1 MENASS
7 NCATAGLLTINQE
20 KFVMILDSFRQDVR
34 VGLRVL
40 FKDKTFCFLAVLVL
54 GLGIGAATTQFTIV
68 NAIVLRGFSFP
79 HPEQLMSVGLIDP
92 KGSDQ
97 NNNFGL
103 GNIPTAQ
110 DYEDLKAAQKSFS
123 MIGGYLN
130 GSTIN
135 VSYKNNP
142 QRYTG
147 AYVTEDFFKII
158 GVSPV
163 LGRDFTAED
172 NKPGAEK
179 VAILGDEIWRRDFG
193 ADRNI
198 VGQSVRIN
206 GKAATII
213 GVMPPNFKFPVS
225 EELWTPLYN
234 EFPPQPRGDLRL
246 GANNNAPAMMGRLKP
261 GVNLDQANAEFIA
274 LARHLAQDNPKTNHD
289 LTSASVQPLLHTFTG
304 VQFRQT
310 VWAMLAA
317 VILVLL
323 IACVNVM
330 NMQFGRAALRAK
342 ELAIR
347 GALGATQW
355 RLVRQMLTE
364 SLVVAV
370 FGAVAGV
377 IIAYWA
383 VDFFVRSINTLPQP
397 VPYYWKFTIDGSVLA
412 FAVVITLLATI
423 VSGLVPAFLSAR
435 GNAAEIMKEGGRGNS
450 NRLVNLITRVLVV
463 GQIALTAG
471 LLIAATLEIKSIRN
485 QMKLDYGYDEN
496 AVYAARMA
504 LMEGAYP
511 SEDSRREFFQRAVSA
526 LRTNSQFEFAAMS
539 SRFRMTFD
547 GQGQYE
553 VDGQNYLTDRDR
565 PRGNFESVS
574 DNYFSTLGLKI
585 LEGRDFT
592 VDDMD
597 SKQPVAIVNA
607 SFARKYWGNQS
618 AIGHQ
623 VRIFNP
629 AQPQPWRT
637 IVGVVPDTLMQGPFD
652 QQTEGVGMYMPLLG
666 ASPAPQ
672 FCTILV
678 RPRAGQR
685 ADNLGPALSRAV
697 AELDSNLPTYFAG
710 TPGRYHNEILS
721 GNRIV
726 ATLFT
731 IFGIVAFI
739 LSAVGLYGVMS
750 FSVNQRTQ
758 EFGIRMALGADAAR
772 IFRMVMTQGA
782 WQLAIGLVLGA
793 GGIALLLGV
802 VAAAALKNILF
813 KVNALDPSIYFAVAG
828 LLTLVAAVSCFVPAR
843 RATRVNPVEALRY
856 E

>member
-1 MENASS
+1 MFE
-7 NCATAGLLTINQE
+7 
-20 KFVMILDSFRQDVR
+20 SFFQDVR

-40 FKDKTFCFLAVLVL
+40 FKEKSFCFLAVLVL
-54 GLGIGAATTQFTIV
+54 ALGIGGATTQFTVV
-68 NAIVLRGFSFP
+68 NATVLRGFSFP

-92 KGSDQ
+92 QASAQ

-110 DYEDLKAAQKSFS
+110 DYEDLRAAQQSFAQ
-123 MIGGYLN
+123 MAGYLS

-135 VSYKNNP
+135 VTYKNNP

-147 AYVTEDFFKII
+147 AYITEDLFKII
-158 GVSPV
+158 GVSPIM
-163 LGRDFTAED
+163 GRDFTAD
-172 NKPGAEK
+172 DSKPGAEK
-179 VAILGDEIWRRDFG
+179 VAILSHEIWKRDFNG
-193 ADRNI
+193 DLNI
-198 VGQSVRIN
+198 VGQGVRIN

-213 GVMPPNFKFPVS
+213 GVMPPNFKFPFS
-225 EELWTPLYN
+225 DELWVPLYN
-234 EFPPQPRGDLRL
+234 EFPPVPRGQLVI
-246 GANNNAPAMMGRLKP
+246 GANNAAPAVMGRLKP
-261 GVNLDQANAEFIA
+261 GVSLDQVSAEFVG
-274 LARHLAQDNPKTNHD
+274 LARRLAQDNPKTNST
-289 LTSASVQPLLHTFTG
+289 LTSASVQPLLKAMTG
-304 VQFRQT
+304 PQLRQQ
-310 VWAMLAA
+310 VWGMLGA

-330 NMQFGRAALRAK
+330 NMQFGRAALRTK

-347 GALGATQW
+347 GALGATRW
-355 RLVRQMLTE
+355 RIVRQMLTE

-377 IIAYWA
+377 MLAYWA
-383 VDFFVRSINTLPQP
+383 VDLLARTLQAAPFP
-397 VPYYWKFTIDGSVLA
+397 PPYWWQFTIDGRVLA
-412 FAVVITLLATI
+412 FTLVITLVATL
-423 VSGLVPAFLSAR
+423 VSGLVPAFLSSR
-435 GNAAEIMKEGGRGNS
+435 GNTAEILKEGGRGNS
-450 NRLVNLITRVLVV
+450 SRLVNVITRVLVV
-463 GQIALTAG
+463 GQIALTAA
-471 LLIAATLEIKSIRN
+471 LLIAATLQIKSIRN

-496 AVYAARMA
+496 GIFTARMA

-511 SEDSRREFFQRAVSA
+511 SEDSRREFFQRAVRT
-526 LRTNSQFEFAAMS
+526 LRANSQFESAAMS

-547 GQGQYE
+547 SQGQYE

-574 DNYFSTLGLKI
+574 DNYFTTLGLKI

-592 VDDMD
+592 VDDVD

-629 AQPQPWRT
+629 GQPQPWRT
-637 IVGVVPDTLMQGPFD
+637 IVGIVPDTLMQGPFD
-652 QQTEGVGMYMPLLG
+652 QQTESVGFYMPLLG

-685 ADNLGPALSRAV
+685 ADTLGPALSKAV
-697 AELDSNLPTYFAG
+697 TELDSNLPTYFAG
-710 TPGRYHNEILS
+710 TPGRFHNEILS
-721 GNRIV
+721 ANRII

-782 WQLAIGLVLGA
+782 WQLGIGLVLGA
-793 GGIALLLGV
+793 GGAALLLGV
-802 VAAAALKNILF
+802 
-813 KVNALDPSIYFAVAG
+813 
-828 LLTLVAAVSCFVPAR
+828 LTA
-843 RATRVNPVEALRY
+843 
-856 E
+856 

>member
-1 MENASS
+1 
-7 NCATAGLLTINQE
+7 
-20 KFVMILDSFRQDVR
+20 MILDSFRQDMR
-34 VGLRVL
+34 IGLRVL
-40 FKDKTFCFLAVLVL
+40 LKDKTFLFLAVLVL
-54 GLGIGAATTQFTIV
+54 GLGIGGVTTQFTVV
-68 NAIVLRGFSFP
+68 NAILLRGFSFP
-79 HPEQLMSVGLIDP
+79 HPEQLVGIGLIDP
-92 KGSDQ
+92 KASDQ
-97 NNNFGL
+97 VNNFGA
-103 GNIPTAQ
+103 GQIPTAQ
-110 DYEDLKAAQKSFS
+110 DYEDIKAAQKSFA
-123 MIGGYLN
+123 MMAGYIG

-135 VSYKNNP
+135 VTYKNNP

-147 AYVTEDFFKII
+147 SYVSEDMFKIV

-163 LGRDFTAED
+163 MGRDFTADD

-193 ADRNI
+193 ADPNI

-213 GVMPPNFKFPVS
+213 GVMPPGFKFPFS

-234 EFPPQPRGDLRL
+234 EFPPRPRGELRI
-246 GANNNAPAMMGRLKP
+246 GASNAAPAVMGRLKP
-261 GVNLDQANAEFIA
+261 GVTLDQANAELIGIA
-274 LARHLAQDNPKTNHD
+274 RRLAADNPKTNQNY
-289 LTSASVQPLLHTFTG
+289 TSAKVQPLLYAFTG
-304 VQFRQT
+304 VQLRQI

-347 GALGATQW
+347 GALGATRW

-364 SLVVAV
+364 SFVVAV
-370 FGAVAGV
+370 FGTVAGV
-377 IIAYWA
+377 MLAYWSVDLLARA
-383 VDFFVRSINTLPQP
+383 VKAAPFPP
-397 VPYYWKFTIDGSVLA
+397 PYWWQFTIDGRVLA
-412 FAVVITLLATI
+412 FTLVLTVVATV
-423 VSGLVPAFLSAR
+423 VSGLVPAFLSSR
-435 GNAAEIMKEGGRGNS
+435 GSAAEILKEGGRGNS
-450 NRLVNLITRVLVV
+450 SRLVNVITRVLVV
-463 GQIALTAG
+463 GQIALTAA
-471 LLIAATLEIKSIRN
+471 LLIAATLQIKSIRN
-485 QMKLDYGYDEN
+485 QTHLDYGYDEN

-511 SEDSRREFFQRAVSA
+511 TEDSRRDFFMRAVRA
-526 LRTNSQFEFAAMS
+526 LRANPQFESAAMS
-539 SRFRMTFD
+539 DRFRMTFA
-547 GQGQYE
+547 GGGQYE

-574 DNYFSTLGLKI
+574 DNYFATLGLKI

-592 VDDMD
+592 IDDND
-597 SKQPVAIVNA
+597 TKQPVAIVNA

-618 AIGHQ
+618 AIGHK

-629 AQPQPWRT
+629 GQPQPWRT
-637 IVGVVPDTLMQGPFD
+637 IVGVAPDMLMQGPFD
-652 QQTEGVGMYMPLLG
+652 QQTETAGFYMPLLG
-666 ASPAPQ
+666 ATPAAQ

-685 ADNLGPALSRAV
+685 AETLGPALSRAV
-697 AELDSNLPTYFAG
+697 ADLDSNLPIYFPG
-710 TPGRYHNEILS
+710 TPAAFHKEVLS
-721 GNRIV
+721 GNRLI
-726 ATLFT
+726 ARLFT
-731 IFGIVAFI
+731 IFGIVAFV

-758 EFGIRMALGADAAR
+758 EFGIRMALGADAKR

-782 WQLAIGLVLGA
+782 WQLALGLVLGA
-793 GGIALLLGV
+793 GGVALLLGF
-802 VAAAALKNILF
+802 VAAAALKTILF
-813 KVNALDPSIYFAVAG
+813 HVNPLDPTIYFAVAG
-828 LLTLVAAVSCFVPAR
+828 VLTLVAAASCLVPAR
-843 RATRVNPVEALRY
+843 RATRVDPMVALRY

>member
-1 MENASS
+1 
-7 NCATAGLLTINQE
+7 
-20 KFVMILDSFRQDVR
+20 MILDSFRQDVR

-40 FKDKTFCFLAVLVL
+40 FKEKSFCVLAVLVL
-54 GLGIGAATTQFTIV
+54 GLGIGAATTQFTVV

-92 KGSDQ
+92 KASDQ
-97 NNNFGL
+97 NNNFGN
-103 GNIPTAQ
+103 GNIPAAQ

-123 MIGGYLN
+123 MMAGYLS

-135 VSYKNNP
+135 VSYKNTP

-147 AYVTEDFFKII
+147 GYVTEDIFKIV
-158 GVSPV
+158 GVSPA

-179 VAILGDEIWRRDFG
+179 TVILGDEIWRRDFN

-198 VGQSVRIN
+198 IGQGVRVN
-206 GKAATII
+206 GKAATVI
-213 GVMPPNFKFPVS
+213 GVMPAGFKFPFS

-234 EFPPQPRGDLRL
+234 EFPPTPRGDLRL
-246 GANNNAPAMMGRLKP
+246 GANNNAPAVLGRLKP
-261 GVNLDQANAEFIA
+261 DVSVDQATAEAIA
-274 LARHLAQDNPKTNHD
+274 IARHLAEDNPKTNQNF
-289 LTSASVQPLLHTFTG
+289 TSASVQPLLNAFTG
-304 VQFRQT
+304 IQLRQT

-342 ELAIR
+342 EVAIR
-347 GALGATQW
+347 GALGATHW

-370 FGAVAGV
+370 FGTVAGV
-377 IIAYWA
+377 LIAYWA
-383 VDFFVRSINTLPQP
+383 VDMLAQAIKAAPFPP
-397 VPYYWKFTIDGSVLA
+397 PYWWQFTIDGRVLA
-412 FAVVITLLATI
+412 FTLIITLVATV

-435 GNAAEIMKEGGRGNS
+435 ANAAEIMKEGGRGNS
-450 NRLVNLITRVLVV
+450 SRLVNVITRILVI
-463 GQIALTAG
+463 GQIALTAA
-471 LLIAATLEIKSIRN
+471 LLIAATLQIKSIRN
-485 QMKLDYGYDEN
+485 QTTLNYGYDEN
-496 AVYAARMA
+496 ALYAARMA

-511 SEDSRREFFQRAVSA
+511 TQDARTEFFKRVIRS
-526 LRTNSQFEFAAMS
+526 LRTNAQFEYVALT
-539 SRFRMTFD
+539 SRFRMTFSAA
-547 GQGQYE
+547 GQFE
-553 VDGQNYLTDRDR
+553 IDGQNYLTDRDR
-565 PRGNFESVS
+565 PRGNFEYVS
-574 DNYFSTLGLKI
+574 DIYFDTLGLKI

-592 VDDMD
+592 LDDAD
-597 SKQPVAIVNA
+597 SKQRVAIVNA

-618 AIGHQ
+618 PIGHQ

-629 AQPQPWRT
+629 GRPEAWRT

-652 QQTEGVGMYMPLLG
+652 QQTDNAGFYMPLLG
-666 ASPAPQ
+666 SDLPNQ
-672 FCTILV
+672 FVTILV
-678 RPRAGQR
+678 RPRGGER
-685 ADNLGPALSRAV
+685 AETLGPALSGAV
-697 AELDSNLPTYFAG
+697 AQLDPDLPIYFPG
-710 TPGRYHNEILS
+710 TPAAFHHEILN
-721 GNRIV
+721 GNRLI

-731 IFGIVAFI
+731 IFGVVAFV

-750 FSVNQRTQ
+750 FSVSQRTQ
-758 EFGIRMALGADAAR
+758 EFGIRMALGADAKR
-772 IFRMVMTQGA
+772 IFQMVMTQGA

-802 VAAAALKNILF
+802 VLAAALKNILF
-813 KVNALDPSIYFAVAG
+813 KVNALDPTIYFAVAA
-828 LLTLVAAVSCFVPAR
+828 LLTAVAAASCFVPAR
-843 RATRVNPVEALRY
+843 RATRVDPMVALRY

>member
-1 MENASS
+1 
-7 NCATAGLLTINQE
+7 
-20 KFVMILDSFRQDVR
+20 MILDSFRQDVR

-40 FKDKTFCFLAVLVL
+40 FKEKSFCVLAVLVL
-54 GLGIGAATTQFTIV
+54 GLGIGGATTQFTVV

-92 KGSDQ
+92 KATDQ
-97 NNNFGL
+97 NNNFGV

-110 DYEDLKAAQKSFS
+110 DYEDLKAAQRSFS
-123 MIGGYLN
+123 IMAGYLN

-135 VSYKNNP
+135 LTYKNNP

-147 AYVTEDFFKII
+147 GYVTEDFFKIV

-179 VAILGDEIWRRDFG
+179 VAILGDEIWRRDFA
-193 ADRNI
+193 ADPNI

-206 GKAATII
+206 GKAAII
-213 GVMPPNFKFPVS
+213 VGVMPPNFKFPIS

-234 EFPPQPRGDLRL
+234 EFPPTPRGELL
-246 GANNNAPAMMGRLKP
+246 IGANNRAPAVMGRLKP
-261 GVNLDQANAEFIA
+261 GATLDQVNAEFVA
-274 LARHLAQDNPKTNHD
+274 LARHLAEDNPKTNQNY
-289 LTSASVQPLLHTFTG
+289 TSANVQPLLNAFTG
-304 VQFRQT
+304 VQLRQIA
-310 VWAMLAA
+310 WAMLGA

-330 NMQFGRAALRAK
+330 NMQFGRAVLRAR

-347 GALGATQW
+347 GALGATRW

-377 IIAYWA
+377 LLAYWA
-383 VDFFVRSINTLPQP
+383 VDLLARTIKAAPFPP
-397 VPYYWKFTIDGSVLA
+397 PYWWLFTIDTPVLV
-412 FAVVITLLATI
+412 FTVVITLVATI

-435 GNAAEIMKEGGRGNS
+435 GNAAEMMKEGGRGNS
-450 NRLVNLITRVLVV
+450 SRLVNTITRVLVV
-463 GQIALTAG
+463 AQIALTAA
-471 LLIAATLEIKSIRN
+471 LLIAATLQIKSIRN
-485 QMKLDYGYDEN
+485 QTKLEYGYDEN
-496 AVYAARMA
+496 ALYAARMA
-504 LMEGAYP
+504 LMDGAYP
-511 SEDSRREFFQRAVSA
+511 SEDARREFFVRAVRA
-526 LRTNSQFEFAAMS
+526 LRANPQFESAAMTD
-539 SRFRMTFD
+539 RFRMTFAPS
-547 GQGQYE
+547 GQYE

-565 PRGNFESVS
+565 PRCNFESVS
-574 DNYFSTLGLKI
+574 DNYFTTLGLKI

-592 VDDMD
+592 VDDSD

-629 AQPQPWRT
+629 GKPQPWRT

-652 QQTEGVGMYMPLLG
+652 QLTENAGFYMPLLG
-666 ASPAPQ
+666 ASPATQ
-672 FCTILV
+672 FCTIVV

-685 ADNLGPALSRAV
+685 AETLGPALSRAV
-697 AELDSNLPTYFAG
+697 TEIDSNLPTYFAG
-710 TPGRYHNEILS
+710 TPAQFHHEILS
-721 GNRIV
+721 GNRVI
-726 ATLFT
+726 ATLFS
-731 IFGIVAFI
+731 IFGVVAFV

-758 EFGIRMALGADAAR
+758 EFGIRMALGADAGR

-782 WQLAIGLVLGA
+782 WQLAIGLILGA

-813 KVNALDPSIYFAVAG
+813 KVNALDPTIYFAVAG
-828 LLTLVAAVSCFVPAR
+828 LLTLVAAISCFVPAR
-843 RATRVNPVEALRY
+843 RATRVDPMIALRY

>member
-1 MENASS
+1 
-7 NCATAGLLTINQE
+7 
-20 KFVMILDSFRQDVR
+20 MILDSFRQDVR

-40 FKDKTFCFLAVLVL
+40 LKEKSFCFLAVLVL
-54 GLGIGAATTQFTIV
+54 GLGIGAATTQFTVV
-68 NAIVLRGFSFP
+68 NAIVLRGLSFP
-79 HPEQLMSVGLIDP
+79 HSEQLMSVGLLDP
-92 KGSDQ
+92 KASDQ

-103 GNIPTAQ
+103 GFIPTAQ
-110 DYEDLKAAQKSFS
+110 DYEDLKNAQQSFA
-123 MIGGYLN
+123 MMAGYLN

-147 AYVTEDFFKII
+147 GYVTEDFFKII

-163 LGRDFTAED
+163 LGRDFTADD
-172 NKPGAEK
+172 NKPGSEK
-179 VAILGDEIWRRDFG
+179 VAILRHEIWKRDFNG
-193 ADRNI
+193 DPNI
-198 VGQSVRIN
+198 IGQSVRIN

-213 GVMPPNFKFPVS
+213 GVMPPNLKFPFS

-234 EFPPQPRGDLRL
+234 EFPPTPRGELL
-246 GANNNAPAMMGRLKP
+246 IGANNRAPAVMGRLKP
-261 GVNLDQANAEFIA
+261 GVSIDQANAEFIA
-274 LARHLAQDNPKTNHD
+274 LARHLAEDNPKTNQNF
-289 LTSASVQPLLHTFTG
+289 TSASVQPLLKAFTG
-304 VQFRQT
+304 VQLRQT

-330 NMQFGRAALRAK
+330 NMQFGRAALRSK

-347 GALGATQW
+347 GALGATRW

-370 FGAVAGV
+370 FGGIAGV
-377 IIAYWA
+377 LLAYWG
-383 VDFFVRSINTLPQP
+383 VDMLVRAFSASPFPLP
-397 VPYYWKFTIDGSVLA
+397 YWMQFTIDGRFLT
-412 FAVVITLLATI
+412 FTLLVTLVAT
-423 VSGLVPAFLSAR
+423 VASGLVPAYLSAR

-450 NRLVNLITRVLVV
+450 SRLVNIITRVLVV
-463 GQIALTAG
+463 GQIALTAA
-471 LLIAATLEIKSIRN
+471 LLIAATLQIKSIRN
-485 QMKLDYGYDEN
+485 QTKLDYGYDES

-511 SEDSRREFFQRAVSA
+511 TQQARSEFFKHVIRS
-526 LRTNSQFEFAAMS
+526 LRTDSQFEHAALS
-539 SRFRMTFD
+539 SRFRMTFSGA
-547 GQGQYE
+547 GQIE

-565 PRGNFESVS
+565 PRANYESIS
-574 DNYFSTLGLKI
+574 DDYFGALGLKI

-592 VDDMD
+592 IDDVD

-629 AQPQPWRT
+629 GQPQPWRT

-652 QQTEGVGMYMPLLG
+652 QQTESVGFYMPLLG

-685 ADNLGPALSRAV
+685 ADTLGPALSKAV

-710 TPGRYHNEILS
+710 TPAQFHNEVLS
-721 GNRIV
+721 GNRVIT
-726 ATLFT
+726 TLFT
-731 IFGIVAFI
+731 IFGIVAFV
-739 LSAVGLYGVMS
+739 LSGVGLYGVMS
-750 FSVNQRTQ
+750 FSVSQRTQ
-758 EFGIRMALGADAAR
+758 EFGIRMALGADARR

-782 WQLAIGLVLGA
+782 WQLLIGLVLGA
-793 GGIALLLGV
+793 GAAALLLGV
-802 VAAAALKNILF
+802 LVAAALQNILF
-813 KVNALDPSIYFAVAG
+813 KVNTLDPFIYFAVAG
-828 LLTLVAAVSCFVPAR
+828 MLALVAAASCFVPAR
-843 RATRVNPVEALRY
+843 RATLVDPIVALRY